1 MDETT
6 IRYYSKQALCDWGP
20 LCDYA
25 PSLDEPERRF
35 EAVQIGPRNIN
46 SRQAGTRQVA

>member
-6 IRYYSKQALCDWGP
+6 IRYYSKQTWREGGP

-35 EAVQIGPRNIN
+35 GAVHIGPRNIN
-46 SRQAGTRQVA
+46 LRQAGTRQVA